1 MTNRIAIV
9 PIGDPSF
16 AQDIVTALSDNGEIE
31 IKNKYFEAKLTFD
44 FDATGKPPAVFW
56 ICHSQYCDLMP
67 PPSDQYQDA
76 ELRLLLR
83 VVDETSNSEIPE
95 KLKDWEVDNF
105 AEIINV
111 NMKTFE
117 DEVRLFKEGN
127 KRSSLLDEELQ
138 PAGCHVLESLE
149 LVSWPIKAS
158 VGKSPIQQKIEK
170 LEQMLSNDDPNLDS
184 FDQAMGLMIEL
195 KKEIPNL
202 PEKERH
208 KYAADVAMIFQ
219 KVLTIGEEESEED
232 KEEDEKAGYGKLP
245 SEDEDEVKEK
255 NEKPKE
261 EVLAAKE
268 D

>member
-9 PIGDPSF
+9 PIGDPAF
-16 AQDIVTALSDNGEIE
+16 AQDIVTALSENGEIE
-31 IKNKYFEAKLTFD
+31 IKNKYFEATLTFD

-83 VVDETSNSEIPE
+83 VVDDTSNSEIPE

-127 KRSSLLDEELQ
+127 KRSSLLDEDLQ

-149 LVSWPIKAS
+149 LVNWPIKAT
-158 VGKSPIQQKIEK
+158 VGKSIIQQKIEK
-170 LEQMLSNDDPNLDS
+170 LEQMLSNDDPNLDG

-208 KYAADVAMIFQ
+208 QYAADVAMIFQ
-219 KVLTIGEEESEED
+219 KVLACGEEEESDNED
-232 KEEDEKAGYGKLP
+232 AGNDKAGYGKLP
-245 SEDEDEVKEK
+245 SEDEDDTKEK
-255 NEKPKE
+255 NEK
-261 EVLAAKE
+261 
-268 D
+268 